1 MLFDTHA
8 HLNDEA
14 FDDDRDELL
23 EEIRTSDV
31 GYFVNIG
38 TNVKTSLES
47 IELANKYD
55 FIYSAVGI
63 HPHDVIDAK
72 EEDIDKLME
81 MSKNPKVVA
90 IGEIGLDYYYDFSP
104 RDMQREWFIKQIKL
118 SKELNLPFV
127 IHSRDASKDTY
138 NILEE
143 YAEGSKFVLHCY
155 SQSAEMVERYVKL
168 GAYISF
174 AGSLTFKN
182 AKNLQEAV
190 KRVPLDKLLIETD
203 SPYLTPVPFRGK
215 RNNPMRVKEVAKFT
229 SEILDI
235 DYDKICEITF
245 KNGTNF
251 YSIEK

>member
-14 FDDDRDELL
+14 FDEDRDELL
-23 EEIRTSDV
+23 EEIRSSEV
-31 GYFVNIG
+31 KYFVNIG
-38 TNVKTSLES
+38 TNIQTS
-47 IELANKYD
+47 IESVELSNKYD
-55 FIYSAVGI
+55 FIYSTVGI

-72 EEDIDKLME
+72 EEDIDKLIE
-81 MSKNPKVVA
+81 LAKNPKVVA

-104 RDMQREWFIKQIKL
+104 RDMQKEWFIKQIEL
-118 SKELNLPFV
+118 SKSLNLPFV
-127 IHSRDASKDTY
+127 IHSRDATKDTY
-138 NILEE
+138 DILEE
-143 YAEGSKFVLHCY
+143 YAKQSKFVLHCY

-182 AKNLQEAV
+182 AKNLQEAI
-190 KRVPLDKLLIETD
+190 KRVPLDRLLIETD

-215 RNNPMRVKEVAKFT
+215 RNNPTRVKEVAKFA
-229 SEILDI
+229 SEILDV
-235 DYDKICEITF
+235 DYNKICEITF
-245 KNGTNF
+245 NNGKSF